1 MRRCMIKMGA
11 KIIWDKRGTE
21 LGEMHLIGCYITIV
35 PIKYKC
41 VNIDIKNKS
50 SITKKRNILAHTTQ
64 ENIENSFVFRNIE
77 DETKNYIL
85 TEDEC
90 LSLRKLIIEIG
101 KCLNE
106 I

>member
-1 MRRCMIKMGA
+1 MS
-11 KIIWDKRGTE
+11 
-21 LGEMHLIGCYITIV
+21 
-35 PIKYKC
+35 
-41 VNIDIKNKS
+41 KS
-50 SITKKRNILAHTTQ
+50 TLKTSQALLKKRNILAHTTQ